1 MLTPEIAGNEI
12 KEKVVWVAV
21 NGIASVRRVGDLG
34 LNLGADKNSF
44 LFNLRIYYFFVS
56 KTLKR
61 TCYISKQT

>member
-56 KTLKR
+56 KTLKG